1 MEKSKLKIAIIDYG
15 LGNLF
20 SVKQACIHFGVNP
33 VVTDDKNEVLKSDG
47 VILPGV
53 GAFGVA
59 MENLRK
65 LDLIEPIKQF
75 AKDGKYFLGI
85 CLGMQLI
92 FEESEEFGNYNGLGL
107 VKGKVVKFPKVNDLQ
122 ESLRIPN
129 IGWNKIYRYSEENW
143 NKSPLKTVKGN
154 EFMYFVHS
162 FYCCP
167 EDKSITTSLANYERI
182 EYVASV
188 KQNNVSAF
196 QFHPEKSGVEG
207 IKIYDNWFDM
217 ILRGE

>member
-1 MEKSKLKIAIIDYG
+1 MEKSKLNIAIIDYG

-33 VVTDDKNEVLKSDG
+33 IVTNDKNKVLKSDG

-53 GAFGVA
+53 GAFGFA
-59 MENLRK
+59 MENLKK

-75 AKDGKYFLGI
+75 AKEGKYFLGI

-92 FEESEEFGNYNGLGL
+92 FEQSEEFGSHQGLGL
-107 VKGKVVKFPKVNDLQ
+107 VKGKVVKFPKVNDL
-122 ESLRIPN
+122 EEPLRIPN
-129 IGWNKIYRYSEENW
+129 IGWNQIYRYSEENW

>member
-33 VVTDDKNEVLKSDG
+33 VVTNDKNEVLKSDG

-75 AKDGKYFLGI
+75 AKEGKYFLAI

-92 FEESEEFGNYNGLGL
+92 FEESEEFGNHEGLGL

-129 IGWNKIYRYSEENW
+129 IGWNQIYRYSEENW

>member
-33 VVTDDKNEVLKSDG
+33 VVTNDKNEVLKSDG

-75 AKDGKYFLGI
+75 AKEGKYFLGI

-92 FEESEEFGNYNGLGL
+92 FEESEEFGNHKGLGL

-129 IGWNKIYRYSEENW
+129 IGWNQIYRYSEENW